1 MREPS
6 DRVRNAFETA
16 GSFEQ
21 IDETTWRSTTTAFEG
36 RIEAEPIAVAGSD
49 EERTTRDRS
58 DQAGSDADGTDP
70 DPSVRFAF
78 DVTVVVPMLDAVTED
93 AVAEVVEDGWFD
105 TFERRIEDVSGIT
118 RRSRDL
124 DPGVRRDG
132 DDIVVEVSLADA
144 NPERGVEDAR
154 AFVDFVEG
162 TYVQGIIPGYDYAD
176 PVAGLLSRA
185 RTQGTAGDV

>member
-6 DRVRNAFETA
+6 DRVRSAFEAA

-21 IDETTWRSTTTAFEG
+21 IDGTTWRSTTTAFEG
-36 RIEAEPIAVAGSD
+36 RVDAESVKTVGSD
-49 EERTTRDRS
+49 ADEANRDDP
-58 DQAGSDADGTDP
+58 DQADPDADGTDS
-70 DPSVRFAF
+70 DASVRLAF
-78 DVTVVVPMLDAVTED
+78 EVTVIVPMLDAVTED
-93 AVAEVVEDGWFD
+93 SVAEVVEDGWFD

-124 DPGVRRDG
+124 DPSVRRDG
-132 DDIVVEVSLADA
+132 DEIVVEASLTDA
-144 NPERGVEDAR
+144 NPERGVADAR

-162 TYVQGIIPGYDYAD
+162 TYVQGIIPGYDYVD
-176 PVAGLLSRA
+176 PVAELLSRA